1 MSPLLTHCDPSVPIG
16 HLSEASSS
24 YWRKDGDLGTF
35 SSLMEEKRKRSLM
48 QVRQHM
54 LLQQQTVGSEGR
66 GDTHSSLS
74 AACSGLVF
82 LLG

>member
-35 SSLMEEKRKRSLM
+35 SSLMEEEKVSDAGE
-48 QVRQHM
+48 
-54 LLQQQTVGSEGR
+54 T
-66 GDTHSSLS
+66 TY
-74 AACSGLVF
+74 AAAAADSGQ
-82 LLG
+82 